1 MKKIL
6 SLALAASMIVGSTLT
21 VSANPS
27 VNNEPKY
34 TVEKA
39 IMYGEH
45 SIPLLFDDKQS
56 MGDFYIDVISNNP
69 RLYNA
74 NTNYSFSNDKLKVD
88 YLLGRNLYEESIDE
102 FVEETNKL
110 IAGIRNSSEE
120 AKALAVYNRLISH
133 CEYDYSKDSINTLSN
148 TAYGAIVDGKANQ
161 RGLSLAYKH
170 LLDAVGV
177 RSQISQNDDYIWN
190 VVNVNGQEYN
200 SDIGKAVKCSTDGG
214 ATSYNYFLVSDSSP
228 WLDDKYKDDINC
240 VSSLYNSF
248 FVGSNSLVIRNGM
261 TTYYELNGTI
271 YMSTKGGAIATVNDV
286 ETWPAGKSY
295 CRIAMFND
303 DLYYTTPYSV
313 IKYDTINR
321 KYEEIFTL
329 KGSMTTSPDSLAIY
343 GLTIDDGAVRVNIAS
358 DANLGGSLITVG
370 KVDMDT
376 CKKVFAISNWYE
388 SIDDDVNNDGDV
400 NILDATCI
408 QRYLCCFE
416 GNTPY
421 NLINADVNKDG
432 CISIIDA
439 TCVQL
444 EIAGMNFA

>member
-110 IAGIRNSSEE
+110 ITGIYHNSDES
-120 AKALAVYNRLISH
+120 KALAIYNRLISH

-148 TAYGAIVDGKANQ
+148 TAYGAIVNGKANQ
-161 RGLSLAYKH
+161 RGLTLAYKH

-177 RSQISQNDDYIWN
+177 SSQISQNDDYIWN

-228 WLDDKYKDDINC
+228 WLDDKYKDDIDC

-248 FVGSNSLVIRNGM
+248 FVGSNSLVIRNRM
-261 TTYYELNGTI
+261 TTYYELNGII
-271 YMSTKGGAIATVNDV
+271 YMSTDGGAIATVNDA
-286 ETWPAGKSY
+286 ETWPTGKSY

-329 KGSMTTSPDSLAIY
+329 KGSMTTSPEPLAIY

-444 EIAGMNFA
+444 EIAGMNVV